1 METKSEPQTSG
12 MADFILDKQ
21 TTKRLKN
28 ANVFLTYG
36 ENVYREMENAKSGR
50 NMSRPLTNL

>member
-21 TTKRLKN
+21 DHKKVKECKCIFDLGGKC
-28 ANVFLTYG
+28 LH
-36 ENVYREMENAKSGR
+36 R
-50 NMSRPLTNL
+50 NGKHKVWKK

>member
-21 TTKRLKN
+21 TTKKLKN
-28 ANVFLTYG
+28 ANVFLTQG
-36 ENVYREMENAKSGR
+36 ENVYTEMENAKSGR
-50 NMSRPLTNL
+50 NKSRPLTNL